1 MKDGPPG
8 SSASS
13 PVSTRG
19 WGSTQAR
26 GTDGELGGCWVCL
39 LPGAQDDVVPT
50 QQPTLQPVLRLDRDE
65 RTGKHCQLKKAGP
78 APAPPLFLVS
88 PAQPS
93 SKIALVSLSRI
104 QFHPHPQGGKGQVVR
119 SRKTPVSSRCD
130 EGSGQKGS
138 WSSLPWGKSF
148 GSQNGA
154 KRVQSAVIKTWH

>member
-1 MKDGPPG
+1 MKDGPHN

-19 WGSTQAR
+19 WGSAQGR
-26 GTDGELGGCWVCL
+26 GTGGKLGAAGSCL

-65 RTGKHCQLKKAGP
+65 RTGKGCQLKKSGP
-78 APAPPLFLVS
+78 APAPPPFLVS

-104 QFHPHPQGGKGQVVR
+104 QFHPQPQGGKGQVVS
-119 SRKTPVSSRCD
+119 SRKTPQSSHCD
-130 EGSGQKGS
+130 KGSREKGS
-138 WSSLPWGKSF
+138 WSSFPQTSILECSG
-148 GSQNGA
+148 
-154 KRVQSAVIKTWH
+154 